1 MNLTIR
7 QLKPGE
13 VPPYHLL
20 MLADPSRKQ
29 IDKNLDKGLV
39 YLAFIKDQ
47 LVGTF
52 VIKKL
57 REEVFEVV
65 NIAVKESYRQQ
76 GLGKQLLEAAE
87 IEIRLRGGS
96 YIEIGTGNSSLNQ
109 LMFYQKSGFR
119 MKAIWVDFFTKNYEE
134 PIEENGIPCLDM
146 VRLYKALD

>member
-119 MKAIWVDFFTKNYEE
+119 MKEIWVDFFTKNYEE